1 MCGIYGIFDPNEPL
15 GESYLAW
22 AERAESLL
30 AHRGPDGHRR
40 QMFMDNRCL
49 LGHNRLSI
57 IDIEGGAQPL
67 ANEDRSVWVVCN
79 GEIYNYIEL
88 REKLIAAGHQF
99 RTQSDSEVLVHLF
112 EGKGEDKGEGKGED
126 KRKDLLNDLEG
137 MFAFALFDAR
147 RGELFLAR
155 DRFGEKP
162 LYWAR
167 LPGGGLA
174 FASEMKALLTLPGVD
189 RRLDIAAVA
198 QFMAARYVPAPRTH
212 VQGIRKLQAGEAI
225 SLRRGADLVSTR
237 FWSPELSANHNEGV
251 RVPSIEEAVEGVRE
265 RVRQAVRIRL
275 RSDVPVGAFLSGG
288 IDSTAIA
295 CAVRELLPA
304 ARFSTFCAS
313 FDDKQLDEAPFA
325 RRVADQLDSNHHE
338 VHFSSQELLPLF
350 EDLID
355 HYDEPFA
362 DVSMFPTFAV
372 CRAARQDCKVML
384 SGDGG
389 DECFAGY
396 RQAFAYYRW
405 NRLRRA
411 PGVNFFAE
419 RAFHHLRNGQRG
431 RGLLNFLRQD
441 DGQLL
446 RAGHAPGALLQWF
459 LPPHREEAQS
469 GLADLET
476 ADRHHARLP
485 YPLSWMEST
494 FSGYLPEQILVKVDR
509 ASMRS
514 ALECRA
520 PFLDSDLFQFVTH
533 LPLHYHFSQGQGKA
547 LLRKALP
554 EWVPPEIRWRE
565 KQGFTPPLAAWLRAE
580 LRERMENDL
589 AQYPAALQSVLDPA
603 PARQLFAEHL
613 AGADRSDQLF
623 RWMVLI
629 RRAGQL

>member
-1 MCGIYGIFDPNEPL
+1 MCGIYGIFDQNEPL
-15 GESYLAW
+15 GERWLAW
-22 AERAESLL
+22 ADQAQNLL
-30 AHRGPDGHRR
+30 AHRGPDGHR
-40 QMFMDNRCL
+40 QQLFLDNRCL

-57 IDIEGGAQPL
+57 IDLEGGAQPL
-67 ANEDRSVWVVCN
+67 ANEDQSVWVVCN

-88 REKLIAAGHQF
+88 REKLIEAGHQF
-99 RTQSDSEVLVHLF
+99 RTQSDCEVLVHLF
-112 EGKGEDKGEGKGED
+112 EDKG
-126 KRKDLLNDLEG
+126 KDLLNDLEG

-147 RGELFLAR
+147 CGELFLAR

-162 LYWAR
+162 LYWSS
-167 LPGGGLA
+167 LPSGGLA
-174 FASEMKALLTLPGVD
+174 FASEMKALLALPGVD
-189 RRLDIAAVA
+189 RRLDVAAIA
-198 QFMAARYVPAPRTH
+198 QFLGLRYIPAPRTH
-212 VQGIRKLQAGEAI
+212 VQGIWKLQAGEAI
-225 SLRRGADLVSTR
+225 SLRRGASLVSTR
-237 FWSPELSANHNEGV
+237 FWSTELPANGNEGV
-251 RVPSIEEAVEGVRE
+251 RVPSIEEAVEGIRD

-295 CAVRELLPA
+295 CTVRELLPS

-325 RRVADQLDSNHHE
+325 RRIATHLDSNHHE
-338 VHFSSQELLPLF
+338 VHFSSKELLPLF

-396 RQAFAYYRW
+396 RSTFAYYRW
-405 NRLRRA
+405 NHLRRA
-411 PGVNFFAE
+411 PGVNLLAE
-419 RAFHHLRNGQRG
+419 SAFQHLHNGRRG
-431 RGLLNFLRQD
+431 RGLLNFLRQND
-441 DGQLL
+441 WQLL
-446 RAGHAPGALLQWF
+446 RAGHNDTTLVNWF
-459 LPPHREEAQS
+459 LLPHREEAQS

-476 ADRHHARLP
+476 ADRRHARVP
-485 YPLSWMEST
+485 YPLSEMEAT

-509 ASMRS
+509 ASMYS

-520 PFLDSDLFQFVTH
+520 PFLDSSLFQFVTH
-533 LPLHYHFSQGQGKA
+533 LPLQYHFSHGQGKA

-554 EWVPPEIRWRE
+554 AWVPPEIRWRE

-580 LRERMENDL
+580 LRERVEADL
-589 AQYPAALQSVLDPA
+589 MHYPAALKEILDPA
-603 PARQLFAEHL
+603 PARQLLAQHL
-613 AGADRSDQLF
+613 AGADCSDQLF

>member
-15 GESYLAW
+15 GERWLAW
-22 AERAESLL
+22 ADQAQNLL
-30 AHRGPDGHRR
+30 AHRGPDGHS
-40 QMFMDNRCL
+40 QQLLLDNRCL

-57 IDIEGGAQPL
+57 IDLEGGAQPL
-67 ANEDRSVWVVCN
+67 ANEDQSVWVVCN
-79 GEIYNYIEL
+79 GEIYNHIEL

-99 RTQSDSEVLVHLF
+99 RTQSDCEVLVHLF
-112 EGKGEDKGEGKGED
+112 EDKG
-126 KRKDLLNDLEG
+126 KDLLNDLEG

-147 RGELFLAR
+147 CGELFLAR

-162 LYWAR
+162 LYWAS
-167 LPGGGLA
+167 LPSGGLA
-174 FASEMKALLTLPGVD
+174 FASEMKALLALPGVD
-189 RRLDIAAVA
+189 RRLDVAAMA
-198 QFMAARYVPAPRTH
+198 QFLALRYIPAPRTH

-225 SLRRGADLVSTR
+225 SLRRGASLVSTR
-237 FWSPELSANHNEGV
+237 FWSTELPANGNEGV
-251 RVPSIEEAVEGVRE
+251 RVPSIEEAVEGIRD

-295 CAVRELLPA
+295 CTVRQLLPS

-325 RRVADQLDSNHHE
+325 RRIATHLDSNHHE
-338 VHFSSQELLPLF
+338 VHFSSKELLPLF

-396 RQAFAYYRW
+396 RPTFAYYRW
-405 NRLRRA
+405 NHLRRA
-411 PGVNFFAE
+411 PGVNLLAE
-419 RAFHHLRNGQRG
+419 SAFQHLHNGRRG
-431 RGLLNFLRQD
+431 RGLLNFLRQND
-441 DGQLL
+441 WQLL
-446 RAGHAPGALLQWF
+446 RAGHNDTTLVNWF
-459 LPPHREEAQS
+459 LLPHREEAQS

-476 ADRHHARLP
+476 ADRRHARLP
-485 YPLSWMEST
+485 YPLSEMEAT

-509 ASMRS
+509 ASMYS

-520 PFLDSDLFQFVTH
+520 PFLDSKLFQFVTH
-533 LPLHYHFSQGQGKA
+533 LPLRYHFSHGQGKA
-547 LLRKALP
+547 LLRNALP
-554 EWVPPEIRWRE
+554 AWVPPEIRWRE

-580 LRERMENDL
+580 LRERIENDL
-589 AQYPAALQSVLDPA
+589 TRYPAALQAILDPA
-603 PARQLFAEHL
+603 PARQLLAQHL
-613 AGADRSDQLF
+613 AGADCSDQLF

>member
-15 GESYLAW
+15 GERWLAW
-22 AERAESLL
+22 ADRAQSLL
-30 AHRGPDGHRR
+30 AHRGPDGHR
-40 QMFMDNRCL
+40 QQLFLDNRCL

-57 IDIEGGAQPL
+57 IDLEGGAQPL
-67 ANEDRSVWVVCN
+67 ANEDQSVWVVCN

-99 RTQSDSEVLVHLF
+99 RTQSDCEVLVHLF
-112 EGKGEDKGEGKGED
+112 EDKG
-126 KRKDLLNDLEG
+126 KDLLNDLEG

-147 RGELFLAR
+147 SGELFLAR

-162 LYWAR
+162 LYWAS
-167 LPGGGLA
+167 LAGGGVA
-174 FASEMKALLTLPGVD
+174 FASEMKALLALPGVD
-189 RRLDIAAVA
+189 RRLDVAAIA
-198 QFMAARYVPAPRTH
+198 QFLALRYIPAPRTH

-225 SLRRGADLVSTR
+225 SLRRGANLVNTQ
-237 FWSPELSANHNEGV
+237 FWSPELSTNGKEAV

-265 RVRQAVRIRL
+265 CVRQAVRIRL

-295 CAVRELLPA
+295 CTVRELQPSA
-304 ARFSTFCAS
+304 KFSTFCAS

-325 RRVADQLDSNHHE
+325 RRVAAHLDSNHHE
-338 VHFSSQELLPLF
+338 VHFSSKELLPLF
-350 EDLID
+350 DDLID

-396 RQAFAYYRW
+396 RPTFAYYRW
-405 NRLRRA
+405 NHLRRT
-411 PGVNFFAE
+411 PGVNFLAE
-419 RAFHHLRNGQRG
+419 SAFHHLHNGQRG

-441 DGQLL
+441 DWQLL
-446 RAGHAPGALLQWF
+446 RAGHNDTTLVNWF

-476 ADRHHARLP
+476 ADRRHARLP
-485 YPLSWMEST
+485 YPLSGMEAT

-520 PFLDSDLFQFVTH
+520 PFLDSNLFQFVTH
-533 LPLHYHFSQGQGKA
+533 LPLRYHFSHGQGKA

-554 EWVPPEIRWRE
+554 AWVPPEIRWRE
-565 KQGFTPPLAAWLRAE
+565 KRGFTPPLAAWLRAE
-580 LRERMENDL
+580 LRGRSEADL
-589 AQYPAALQSVLDPA
+589 MNYPAALEKILDPS
-603 PARQLFAEHL
+603 PARQLFAQHI
-613 AGADRSDQLF
+613 AGADCSDQLF

>member
-1 MCGIYGIFDPNEPL
+1 MCGIYGIFDPHEPL
-15 GESYLAW
+15 GERWLAW
-22 AERAESLL
+22 AQRAQALL
-30 AHRGPDGHRR
+30 AHRGPDGHR
-40 QMFMDNRCL
+40 QQLFLDNRCL
-49 LGHNRLSI
+49 LGHNRLAI
-57 IDIEGGAQPL
+57 IDLEGGTQPL
-67 ANEDRSVWVVCN
+67 ANEDQSVSVVCN

-88 REKLIAAGHQF
+88 RQKLIAAGHHF
-99 RTQSDSEVLVHLF
+99 RTQSDCEVLVHLF
-112 EGKGEDKGEGKGED
+112 EDKG
-126 KRKDLLNDLEG
+126 KDLLNDLEG

-167 LPGGGLA
+167 VPGGGLA
-174 FASEMKALLTLPGVD
+174 FASEMKALLALPGVD
-189 RRLDIAAVA
+189 RRLDIAAIA
-198 QFMAARYVPAPRTH
+198 QFLDTRYVPAPRTH
-212 VQGIRKLQAGEAI
+212 VQGIRKLQAGESI
-225 SLRRGADLVSTR
+225 SLGPSADLVSTR
-237 FWSPELSANHNEGV
+237 FWSPELSANGNEGF
-251 RVPSIEEAVEGVRE
+251 RVPSVEEAVEGVRE
-265 RVRQAVRIRL
+265 RVREAVRIRL

-288 IDSTAIA
+288 IDSTAVA

-313 FDDKQLDEAPFA
+313 FDDEQLDEAPFA
-325 RRVADQLDSNHHE
+325 RQIATHLESDHHE
-338 VHFSSQELLPLF
+338 VHFSPRELLPLF

-396 RQAFAYYRW
+396 RQTFSYYRW
-405 NRLRRA
+405 DRLRRT
-411 PGVNFFAE
+411 PGVNLLAE
-419 RAFHHLRNGQRG
+419 KAFQYLHNGQRG

-441 DGQLL
+441 DWQLL
-446 RAGHAPGALLQWF
+446 RAGHTQTPMLNWF

-469 GLADLET
+469 GLEDLKAT
-476 ADRHHARLP
+476 DQHHARLP
-485 YPLSWMEST
+485 YPLSEMEAT
-494 FSGYLPEQILVKVDR
+494 WSGYLPEQILVKVDR
-509 ASMRS
+509 ASMWS

-520 PFLDSDLFQFVTH
+520 PFLDSSLFQFVTH
-533 LPLHYHFSQGQGKA
+533 LPLAYHFSHGQGKA

-554 EWVPPEIRWRE
+554 AWVPPEIRWRE

-589 AQYPAALQSVLDPA
+589 AQYPEALPEVLDPA
-603 PARQLFAEHL
+603 PARELFAKHL
-613 AGADRSDQLF
+613 AGADCSDQLF

-629 RRAGQL
+629 RRAGRL

>member
-1 MCGIYGIFDPNEPL
+1 MCGIYGIFDPNAPL
-15 GESYLAW
+15 GERWLAW
-22 AERAESLL
+22 ADRAQALL

-40 QMFMDNRCL
+40 QLLMDNRCL
-49 LGHNRLSI
+49 LGHNRLAI
-57 IDIEGGAQPL
+57 IDLEGGAQPL
-67 ANEDRSVWVVCN
+67 ANEDHSVWVVCN
-79 GEIYNYIEL
+79 GEIYNYVEL
-88 REKLIAAGHQF
+88 REKLIAAGHRF
-99 RTQSDSEVLVHLF
+99 RTQSDCEVLVHLF
-112 EGKGEDKGEGKGED
+112 EDKG
-126 KRKDLLNDLEG
+126 KDLLNDLEG
-137 MFAFALFDAR
+137 QFAFALFDTR
-147 RGELFLAR
+147 RGELLLAR

-167 LPGGGLA
+167 VAGGGLA
-174 FASEMKALLTLPGVD
+174 FASEMKALLALPGVD
-189 RRLDIAAVA
+189 KRLDISAIA
-198 QFMAARYVPAPRTH
+198 QFLALRYVPAPRTH
-212 VQGIRKLQAGEAI
+212 VQGVQKLRAGEAI
-225 SLRRGADLVSTR
+225 SLGRGADFVKTR
-237 FWSPELSANHNEGV
+237 FWTPELPANGDQGAA
-251 RVPSIEEAVEGVRE
+251 VPSVDEAVEGVRE

-295 CAVRELLPA
+295 CGVRELLPG

-325 RRVADQLDSNHHE
+325 RQIAKQLDSDHHE
-338 VHFSSQELLPLF
+338 VHFSSRELLPLF
-350 EDLID
+350 EELID

-372 CRAARQDCKVML
+372 CRAARQECKVML

-396 RQAFAYYRW
+396 RPTFAYYRW
-405 NRLRRA
+405 HHLRRA
-411 PGVNFFAE
+411 PGRNFLAKK
-419 RAFHHLRNGQRG
+419 AFQHYPEGWRG

-446 RAGHAPGALLQWF
+446 RAGHSRTPLLQWF
-459 LPPHREEAQS
+459 LPPHREEAQA
-469 GLADLET
+469 GLAELEA

-485 YPLSWMEST
+485 YPLSWMEAT
-494 FSGYLPEQILVKVDR
+494 LCGYLPEQILVKVDR

-533 LPLHYHFSQGQGKA
+533 LPLRYHFSHAQGKA

-565 KQGFTPPLAAWLRAE
+565 KQGFTPPLAAWLRAD
-580 LRERMENDL
+580 LRQRVENDL
-589 AQYPAALQSVLDPA
+589 ANYPATLQAVFDPA
-603 PARQLFAEHL
+603 PARQLFANHL
-613 AGADRSDQLF
+613 AGADCSDQLF
-623 RWMVLI
+623 RWVVLL
-629 RRAGQL
+629 RRCGQL

>member
-15 GESYLAW
+15 GERWLAW
-22 AERAESLL
+22 ADRAQNLL
-30 AHRGPDGHRR
+30 AHRGPDGHR
-40 QMFMDNRCL
+40 QQLFLDDRCL
-49 LGHNRLSI
+49 LGHNRLAI
-57 IDIEGGAQPL
+57 IDLEGGAQPL
-67 ANEDRSVWVVCN
+67 ANEDNSVSVVCN
-79 GEIYNYIEL
+79 GEIYNYVEL

-99 RTQSDSEVLVHLF
+99 RTQSDCEVLVHLF
-112 EGKGEDKGEGKGED
+112 EDKG
-126 KRKDLLNDLEG
+126 KDLLNDLEG
-137 MFAFALFDAR
+137 MFAFALFDT

-162 LYWAR
+162 LYWAS
-167 LPGGGLA
+167 LEGGGVA
-174 FASEMKALLTLPGVD
+174 FASEMKALLALPDVD
-189 RRLDIAAVA
+189 QRLDVAAIA
-198 QFMAARYVPAPRTH
+198 QFLALRYVPAPRTH

-225 SLRRGADLVSTR
+225 SLRRGANLVSTR
-237 FWSPELSANHNEGV
+237 FWSPELSANGNEGV
-251 RVPSIEEAVEGVRE
+251 RVPSVDEAVEGVRE

-295 CAVRELLPA
+295 CAARELLPS

-325 RRVADQLDSNHHE
+325 RRVATHLDSNHHE
-338 VHFSSQELLPLF
+338 VHFSSRELLPLF
-350 EDLID
+350 DDLID

-396 RQAFAYYRW
+396 RPTFAYYRW
-405 NRLRRA
+405 NRVRRTA
-411 PGVNFFAE
+411 GINFLAQS
-419 RAFHHLRNGQRG
+419 AFQHLHNGRRG
-431 RGLLNFLRQD
+431 RGLVNFLRHND
-441 DGQLL
+441 WQLL
-446 RAGHAPGALLQWF
+446 RAGHNETPLLNWF

-469 GLADLET
+469 GLADLES
-476 ADRHHARLP
+476 ADRRHARLP
-485 YPLSWMEST
+485 YPLSEMEAT

-520 PFLDSDLFQFVTH
+520 PFLDSSLFQFVTH
-533 LPLHYHFSQGQGKA
+533 LPLRYHFSHGQGKA

-554 EWVPPEIRWRE
+554 AWVPPEIRWRE

-589 AQYPAALQSVLDPA
+589 MQYPAALQAVLDPA
-603 PARQLFAEHL
+603 PARQLFAQHL
-613 AGADRSDQLF
+613 AGADCSDQLF

>member
-1 MCGIYGIFDPNEPL
+1 MCGIYGIFDPHEPL
-15 GESYLAW
+15 GDRWLAW
-22 AERAESLL
+22 AQCAQGLL
-30 AHRGPDGHRR
+30 AHRGPDGHRER
-40 QMFMDNRCL
+40 LFLDNRCL
-49 LGHNRLSI
+49 LGHNRLAI
-57 IDIEGGAQPL
+57 IDLEGGAQPL
-67 ANEDRSVWVVCN
+67 ANEDQSVWVVCN
-79 GEIYNYIEL
+79 GEIYNYVEL
-88 REKLIAAGHQF
+88 RKTLIAAGHHF
-99 RTQSDSEVLVHLF
+99 RTQSDCEVLVHLF
-112 EGKGEDKGEGKGED
+112 EDKG
-126 KRKDLLNDLEG
+126 KDLLNDLEG

-167 LPGGGLA
+167 MPGGGLA
-174 FASEMKALLTLPGVD
+174 FASEMKALLALPGID
-189 RRLDIAAVA
+189 RRLDIAAIA
-198 QFMAARYVPAPRTH
+198 QFLATRYVPAPRTH
-212 VQGIRKLQAGEAI
+212 VQGIRKLRAGESI
-225 SLRRGADLVSTR
+225 NLGSNSNLVSSR
-237 FWSPELSANHNEGV
+237 FWSPELSANGNEGSC
-251 RVPSIEEAVEGVRE
+251 VPSVEEAVEGVGE
-265 RVRQAVRIRL
+265 RVREAVRIRL

-288 IDSTAIA
+288 IDSTAVA
-295 CAVRELLPA
+295 CAVRGLLPA

-313 FDDKQLDEAPFA
+313 FDDEQLDEKPFA
-325 RRVADQLDSNHHE
+325 RQIATHLDSDHHE
-338 VHFSSQELLPLF
+338 VRFSSRELLPLF

-372 CRAARQDCKVML
+372 CRAAREHCKVML

-396 RQAFAYYRW
+396 RQTFSYYRW
-405 NRLRRA
+405 NRLRRT
-411 PGVNFFAE
+411 PGVNFLAE
-419 RAFHHLRNGQRG
+419 GAFQHLHNGQRG

-446 RAGHAPGALLQWF
+446 RRGRGETPLVNWF

-469 GLADLET
+469 GLEELET
-476 ADRHHARLP
+476 ADQHHARLP
-485 YPLSWMEST
+485 YPLSEMEST
-494 FSGYLPEQILVKVDR
+494 LSGYLPEQILVKVDR
-509 ASMRS
+509 ASMYS

-520 PFLDSDLFQFVTH
+520 PFLDSNLFQFITH
-533 LPLHYHFSQGQGKA
+533 LPLPYHFSHGQGKA

-554 EWVPPEIRWRE
+554 AWVPSEIRWRQ

-589 AQYPAALQSVLDPA
+589 AQYPAALQAVLDPE
-603 PARQLFAEHL
+603 PARELFDKHL
-613 AGADRSDQLF
+613 AGADCSDQLF

>member
-15 GESYLAW
+15 GERWLAW
-22 AERAESLL
+22 ADRAQSLL
-30 AHRGPDGHRR
+30 AHRGPDGHR
-40 QMFMDNRCL
+40 QQLFLDNRCL

-57 IDIEGGAQPL
+57 IDLEGGAQPL
-67 ANEDRSVWVVCN
+67 ANEDQSVWVVCN

-99 RTQSDSEVLVHLF
+99 RTQSDCEVLVHLF
-112 EGKGEDKGEGKGED
+112 EDKG
-126 KRKDLLNDLEG
+126 KDLLNDLEG

-147 RGELFLAR
+147 CGELFLAR

-162 LYWAR
+162 LYWAS
-167 LPGGGLA
+167 LPSGGLA
-174 FASEMKALLTLPGVD
+174 FASEMKALLALSGVD
-189 RRLDIAAVA
+189 RRLDVAAMA
-198 QFMAARYVPAPRTH
+198 QFLALRYIPAPRTH

-225 SLRRGADLVSTR
+225 SLRRGASLVSTR
-237 FWSPELSANHNEGV
+237 FWSTELPANGNEGV
-251 RVPSIEEAVEGVRE
+251 RVPSIEEAVEGIRD

-295 CAVRELLPA
+295 CTVRELLPS

-325 RRVADQLDSNHHE
+325 RRIATHLDSNHHE
-338 VHFSSQELLPLF
+338 VHFSSKELLPLF

-396 RQAFAYYRW
+396 RPTFAYYRW
-405 NRLRRA
+405 NHLRRA
-411 PGVNFFAE
+411 PGVNLLAE
-419 RAFHHLRNGQRG
+419 SAFQDLHNGRRG
-431 RGLLNFLRQD
+431 RGLLNFLRQND
-441 DGQLL
+441 WQLL
-446 RAGHAPGALLQWF
+446 RAGHNDTTLVNWF
-459 LPPHREEAQS
+459 LLPHREEAQS

-476 ADRHHARLP
+476 ADRRHARLP
-485 YPLSWMEST
+485 YPLSEMEAT

-509 ASMRS
+509 ASMYS

-520 PFLDSDLFQFVTH
+520 PFLDSNLFQFVTH
-533 LPLHYHFSQGQGKA
+533 LPLRYHFSHGQGKA
-547 LLRKALP
+547 LLRNALP
-554 EWVPPEIRWRE
+554 AWVPPEIRWRE
-565 KQGFTPPLAAWLRAE
+565 KQGFTPPLAAWLRGE
-580 LRERMENDL
+580 LRERVEADL
-589 AQYPAALQSVLDPA
+589 MHYPAALKEILDPA
-603 PARQLFAEHL
+603 PARQLLAQHL
-613 AGADRSDQLF
+613 AGADCSDQLF

>member
-1 MCGIYGIFDPNEPL
+1 MCGIYGIFDPHEPL
-15 GESYLAW
+15 GERWLAW
-22 AERAESLL
+22 AQRAQALL
-30 AHRGPDGHRR
+30 AHRGPDGHR
-40 QMFMDNRCL
+40 QQLFLDNRCL
-49 LGHNRLSI
+49 LGHNRLAI
-57 IDIEGGAQPL
+57 IDLEGGTQPL
-67 ANEDRSVWVVCN
+67 ANEDQSVSVVCN

-88 REKLIAAGHQF
+88 RQKLIAAGHHF
-99 RTQSDSEVLVHLF
+99 RTQSDCEVLVHLF
-112 EGKGEDKGEGKGED
+112 EDKG
-126 KRKDLLNDLEG
+126 KDLLNDLEG

-167 LPGGGLA
+167 VPGGGLA
-174 FASEMKALLTLPGVD
+174 FASEMKALLALPGVD
-189 RRLDIAAVA
+189 RRLDIAAIA
-198 QFMAARYVPAPRTH
+198 QFLDTRYVPAPRTH
-212 VQGIRKLQAGEAI
+212 VQGIRKLQAGESI
-225 SLRRGADLVSTR
+225 SLGPSADLVSTR
-237 FWSPELSANHNEGV
+237 FWSPELSANGNEGF
-251 RVPSIEEAVEGVRE
+251 RVPSVEEAVEGVRE
-265 RVRQAVRIRL
+265 RVREAVRIRL

-288 IDSTAIA
+288 IDSTAVA

-313 FDDKQLDEAPFA
+313 FDDEQLDEAPFA
-325 RRVADQLDSNHHE
+325 RQIATHLESDHHE
-338 VHFSSQELLPLF
+338 VHFSPRELLPLF

-396 RQAFAYYRW
+396 RQTFSYYRW
-405 NRLRRA
+405 DRLRRT
-411 PGVNFFAE
+411 PGVNLLAE
-419 RAFHHLRNGQRG
+419 KAFQYLHNGQRG

-441 DGQLL
+441 DWQLL
-446 RAGHAPGALLQWF
+446 RAGHTQTPMLNWF

-469 GLADLET
+469 GLEDLKAT
-476 ADRHHARLP
+476 DQHHARLP
-485 YPLSWMEST
+485 YPLSEMEAT
-494 FSGYLPEQILVKVDR
+494 WSGYLPEQILVKVDR
-509 ASMRS
+509 ASMWS

-520 PFLDSDLFQFVTH
+520 PFLDSSLFQFVTH
-533 LPLHYHFSQGQGKA
+533 LPLAYHFSHGQGKA

-554 EWVPPEIRWRE
+554 AWVPPEIRWRE

-589 AQYPAALQSVLDPA
+589 AQYPEALQEVLDPA
-603 PARQLFAEHL
+603 PARELFAKHL
-613 AGADRSDQLF
+613 AGADCSDQLF

>member
-15 GESYLAW
+15 GERWLAW
-22 AERAESLL
+22 ADRARNLL
-30 AHRGPDGHRR
+30 AHRGPDGHR
-40 QMFMDNRCL
+40 QQLFLDDRCL

-57 IDIEGGAQPL
+57 IDLEGGAQPL
-67 ANEDRSVWVVCN
+67 ANEDQSVWVVCN

-88 REKLIAAGHQF
+88 REKLIAAGHKF
-99 RTQSDSEVLVHLF
+99 RTQSDCEVLVHLF
-112 EGKGEDKGEGKGED
+112 EDKG
-126 KRKDLLNDLEG
+126 KDFLHDLEG
-137 MFAFALFDAR
+137 MFAFALLDTR
-147 RGELFLAR
+147 RGELLLVR

-162 LYWAR
+162 LYWAS
-167 LPGGGLA
+167 LPSGSLA
-174 FASEMKALLTLPGVD
+174 FASEMKALLALPGVD
-189 RRLDIAAVA
+189 RRPDVAAIA
-198 QFMAARYVPAPRTH
+198 QFLDLRYVPAPRTH
-212 VQGIRKLQAGEAI
+212 VRGIRKLKAGEAI
-225 SLRRGADLVSTR
+225 SLRRGAKLVRTQ
-237 FWSPELSANHNEGV
+237 FWSPELSANGNEGV
-251 RVPSIEEAVEGVRE
+251 RLPSVDEAVEGVRE

-295 CAVRELLPA
+295 CAVRELLPSA
-304 ARFSTFCAS
+304 KFSTFCAS

-325 RRVADQLDSNHHE
+325 RQVATHLDSNHHE
-338 VHFSSQELLPLF
+338 VHFSSKELLPLLD
-350 EDLID
+350 DLID

-396 RQAFAYYRW
+396 RPTFAYYRW

-411 PGVNFFAE
+411 PGVNFLAQS
-419 RAFHHLRNGQRG
+419 AFQHLHNGQRG
-431 RGLLNFLRQD
+431 RSLLDFLRKD
-441 DGQLL
+441 DWQLL
-446 RAGHAPGALLQWF
+446 RSGHNDTQLLKCF
-459 LPPHREEAQS
+459 LPPHREEAQA
-469 GLADLET
+469 GLEDLET
-476 ADRHHARLP
+476 ADRHHGRLP
-485 YPLSWMEST
+485 YPLSEMEAT

-509 ASMRS
+509 ASMYS

-520 PFLDSDLFQFVTH
+520 PFLDSSLFQFVTH
-533 LPLHYHFSQGQGKA
+533 LPLRYHFSHGQGKA

-554 EWVPPEIRWRE
+554 AWVPSEIRWRE

-589 AQYPAALQSVLDPA
+589 MQYPAALQAVLDPA
-603 PARQLFAEHL
+603 PARQLFAQHL
-613 AGADRSDQLF
+613 AGADCSDQLF

>member
-1 MCGIYGIFDPNEPL
+1 MCGIYGIFDPHEPL
-15 GESYLAW
+15 GERWLAW
-22 AERAESLL
+22 AQRAQALL
-30 AHRGPDGHRR
+30 AHRGPDGHR
-40 QMFMDNRCL
+40 QQLFLDNRCL
-49 LGHNRLSI
+49 LGHNRLAI
-57 IDIEGGAQPL
+57 IDLEGGTQPL
-67 ANEDRSVWVVCN
+67 ANEDQSVSVVCN

-88 REKLIAAGHQF
+88 RQKLIAAGHHF
-99 RTQSDSEVLVHLF
+99 RTQSDCEVLVHLF
-112 EGKGEDKGEGKGED
+112 EDKG
-126 KRKDLLNDLEG
+126 KDLLNDLEG

-167 LPGGGLA
+167 VPGGGLA
-174 FASEMKALLTLPGVD
+174 FASEMKALLALPGVD
-189 RRLDIAAVA
+189 RRLDIAAIA
-198 QFMAARYVPAPRTH
+198 QFLDTRYVPAPRTH
-212 VQGIRKLQAGEAI
+212 VQGIRKLQAGESI
-225 SLRRGADLVSTR
+225 SLGPSADLVSTR
-237 FWSPELSANHNEGV
+237 FWSPELSANGNEGF
-251 RVPSIEEAVEGVRE
+251 RVPSVEEAVEGVRE
-265 RVRQAVRIRL
+265 RVREAVRIRL

-288 IDSTAIA
+288 IDSTAVA

-313 FDDKQLDEAPFA
+313 FDDEQLDEAPFA
-325 RRVADQLDSNHHE
+325 RQIATHLESDHHE
-338 VHFSSQELLPLF
+338 VHFSPRELLPLF

-396 RQAFAYYRW
+396 RQTFSYYRW
-405 NRLRRA
+405 DRLRRT
-411 PGVNFFAE
+411 PGVNLLAE
-419 RAFHHLRNGQRG
+419 KAFQHLHNGQRG

-441 DGQLL
+441 DWQLL
-446 RAGHAPGALLQWF
+446 RAGHTQTPMLNWF

-469 GLADLET
+469 GLEDLKAT
-476 ADRHHARLP
+476 DQHHARLP
-485 YPLSWMEST
+485 YPLSEMEAT
-494 FSGYLPEQILVKVDR
+494 WSGYLPEQILVKVDR
-509 ASMRS
+509 ASMWS

-520 PFLDSDLFQFVTH
+520 PFLDSSLFQFVTH
-533 LPLHYHFSQGQGKA
+533 LPLAYHFSHGQGKA

-554 EWVPPEIRWRE
+554 AWVPPEIRWRE

-589 AQYPAALQSVLDPA
+589 AQYPEALQEVLDPA
-603 PARQLFAEHL
+603 PARELFAKHL
-613 AGADRSDQLF
+613 AGADCSDQLF

-629 RRAGQL
+629 RRAGRL

>member
-22 AERAESLL
+22 AGRAQSLL
-30 AHRGPDGHRR
+30 AHRGPDGHRH
-40 QMFMDNRCL
+40 QLFLDNHCL

-57 IDIEGGAQPL
+57 IDLEGGAQPL
-67 ANEDRSVWVVCN
+67 ANEDQSVWVVCN

-99 RTQSDSEVLVHLF
+99 RTQSDCEVLVHIF
-112 EGKGEDKGEGKGED
+112 EDKGKE
-126 KRKDLLNDLEG
+126 LLTDLEG
-137 MFAFALFDAR
+137 MFAFALFDTR

-162 LYWAR
+162 LYWSR
-167 LPGGGLA
+167 LAGGGLA
-174 FASEMKALLTLPGVD
+174 FASEMKALLALPGVD
-189 RRLDIAAVA
+189 RRLDVAAIA
-198 QFMAARYVPAPRTH
+198 QFMASRYVPAPRTH
-212 VQGIRKLQAGEAI
+212 VQGVRKLQAGQAI
-225 SLRRGADLVSTR
+225 SLGRSTGLASMR
-237 FWSPELSANHNEGV
+237 FWSPELSMNSNGNV
-251 RVPSIEEAVEGVRE
+251 RVLSIEEAVEGIRE

-295 CAVRELLPA
+295 CAVRELLPS

-313 FDDKQLDEAPFA
+313 FDDRQLDEAPFA
-325 RRVADQLDSNHHE
+325 RQVAKQLESNHHE
-338 VHFSSQELLPLF
+338 VHFSSRELLPLF

-396 RQAFAYYRW
+396 RREFAYYRW
-405 NRLRRA
+405 HHLRRS
-411 PGVNFFAE
+411 PGVNFLAA
-419 RAFHHLRNGQRG
+419 RAFRHSHDGQRG

-441 DGQLL
+441 DWQLL
-446 RAGHAPGALLQWF
+446 RAGHNETLANWF
-459 LPPHREEAQS
+459 LPPHREEALS

-485 YPLSWMEST
+485 YPLSEMEAT
-494 FSGYLPEQILVKVDR
+494 WSGYLPEQILVKVDR
-509 ASMRS
+509 ASMYS

-520 PFLDSDLFQFVTH
+520 PFLDSSLFQFVTH
-533 LPLHYHFSQGQGKA
+533 LPLHYQFSHGQGKA
-547 LLRKALP
+547 LLRRALP
-554 EWVPPEIRWRE
+554 AWVPPEIRWRE

-580 LRERMENDL
+580 LRESMENAL
-589 AQYPAALQSVLDPA
+589 TQYPAALQSILDPA
-603 PARQLFAEHL
+603 PARQLFAQHL
-613 AGADRSDQLF
+613 AGADCSDQLF

>member
-15 GESYLAW
+15 GERWLAW
-22 AERAESLL
+22 ADHAQTLL
-30 AHRGPDGHRR
+30 AHRGPDGHR
-40 QMFMDNRCL
+40 QQLFFDNRCL

-57 IDIEGGAQPL
+57 IDLEGGAQPL
-67 ANEDRSVWVVCN
+67 ANEDQSVWVVCN

-99 RTQSDSEVLVHLF
+99 RTQSDCEVLVHLF
-112 EGKGEDKGEGKGED
+112 EDKG
-126 KRKDLLNDLEG
+126 KDLLNDLEG

-147 RGELFLAR
+147 CGELFLAR

-162 LYWAR
+162 LYWAS
-167 LPGGGLA
+167 LPSGGLA
-174 FASEMKALLTLPGVD
+174 FASEMKALLALPGVD
-189 RRLDIAAVA
+189 RRLDVAAMA
-198 QFMAARYVPAPRTH
+198 QFLALRYIPAPRTH

-225 SLRRGADLVSTR
+225 SLRRGASLVSTR
-237 FWSPELSANHNEGV
+237 FWSTELPANGNEGV
-251 RVPSIEEAVEGVRE
+251 RVPSIEEAVEGIRD

-295 CAVRELLPA
+295 CTVRELLPS

-325 RRVADQLDSNHHE
+325 RRIATHLDSNHHE
-338 VHFSSQELLPLF
+338 VHFSSKELLPLF

-396 RQAFAYYRW
+396 RSTFAYYRW
-405 NRLRRA
+405 NHLRRA
-411 PGVNFFAE
+411 PGVNLLAE
-419 RAFHHLRNGQRG
+419 SAFQHLHNGRRG
-431 RGLLNFLRQD
+431 RGLLNFLRQND
-441 DGQLL
+441 WQLL
-446 RAGHAPGALLQWF
+446 RAGHNDTTLVNWF
-459 LPPHREEAQS
+459 LLPHREEAQS

-476 ADRHHARLP
+476 ADRRHARLP
-485 YPLSWMEST
+485 YPLSEMEAT

-509 ASMRS
+509 ASMYS

-520 PFLDSDLFQFVTH
+520 PFLDSNLFQFVTH
-533 LPLHYHFSQGQGKA
+533 LPLRYHFSHGQGKA
-547 LLRKALP
+547 LLRNALP
-554 EWVPPEIRWRE
+554 AWVPPEIRWRE

-580 LRERMENDL
+580 LRERVEADL
-589 AQYPAALQSVLDPA
+589 MHYPAALEEILDPA
-603 PARQLFAEHL
+603 PARQLLVKHL
-613 AGADRSDQLF
+613 AGADCSDQLF